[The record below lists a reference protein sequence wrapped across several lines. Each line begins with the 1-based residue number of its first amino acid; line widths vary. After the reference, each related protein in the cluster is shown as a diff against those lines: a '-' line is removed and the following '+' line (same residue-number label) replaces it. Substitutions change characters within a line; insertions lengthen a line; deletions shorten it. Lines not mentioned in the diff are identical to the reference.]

1 MVNTAALEAA
11 AASDVAAAPEVTV
24 GVAVDGT
31 ERPGRFVNPL
41 IEQYSIC
48 MYDKVVKSVAV
59 FMKEKVQ
66 ALEKQTP
73 NDDILKFR
81 FPELHQ
87 HFAISQ
93 PLKPVSK
100 SHPLA
105 QGFISAY
112 PGIVEKTL
120 QLPSR
125 DMIEGM

>member
-31 ERPGRFVNPL
+31 ERPGRFVNPF

-59 FMKEKVQ
+59 FTKGKVQ
-66 ALEKQTP
+66 TLEKQTP
-73 NDDILKFR
+73 NDDVLKFR

-87 HFAISQ
+87 YFDTPQ
-93 PLKPVSK
+93 PLKPVST
-100 SHPLA
+100 SHSLA
-105 QGFISAY
+105 QGFIPTY
-112 PGIVEKTL
+112 PGITEKT
-120 QLPSR
+120 
-125 DMIEGM
+125 

>member
-31 ERPGRFVNPL
+31 ERPGRLVNPFF
-41 IEQYSIC
+41 EQYSIC

-66 ALEKQTP
+66 ELEKQAP

-93 PLKPVSK
+93 PLKSVS
-100 SHPLA
+100 
-105 QGFISAY
+105 
-112 PGIVEKTL
+112 
-120 QLPSR
+120 
-125 DMIEGM
+125 

>member
-31 ERPGRFVNPL
+31 ERPGRFVNPFF
-41 IEQYSIC
+41 EQYSIC

-66 ALEKQTP
+66 ELEKQTP

-93 PLKPVSK
+93 PLKPVS
-100 SHPLA
+100 
-105 QGFISAY
+105 
-112 PGIVEKTL
+112 
-120 QLPSR
+120 
-125 DMIEGM
+125 